1 MPPTTVAPPAPAPA
15 AVLGGLPAGVPTSV
29 SDPAAAQ
36 AVNAAA
42 AANAA
47 AASFANLTAKLDYL
61 SPADLEQVRQAY
73 RFADEAHLGQL
84 RNSGEPYITHPI
96 AVAGLC
102 AEWKLDAQA
111 LMAALLH
118 DAIEDC
124 GVTKPE
130 LIERFGAPVAE
141 LVDGL
146 TKLDKLQF
154 STREENQAESF
165 RKMLLAMARDVRVI
179 LIKLADRSHNM
190 RTLDDV
196 PRSKWARISSETLEI
211 YAPIAYRLGLNQ
223 TYRELQE
230 LSFSHLRPWRHAV
243 LAKALERARSRRR
256 DLIGKVQKEV
266 EAAFEGAHIPVRL
279 AGREKTLY
287 SIYKKMDE
295 KHLSFAQISD
305 MYGFRVIVPN
315 LSDCYT
321 ALGVLHQLYKPVPG
335 RFKDLIA
342 IPKANGYQSLHTMLV
357 GPSAVHVEFQIRTE
371 AMHVVAE
378 SGVAAHWLYKA
389 NEPDSPIAARLGAQ
403 WLQSL
408 LDIQN
413 ETRDAAEF
421 LDHVKVDLFP
431 ESVYVFTPKSK
442 IISLPRGATVVD
454 FAYAIHSDVGDRAVA
469 ARINGEQ
476 VPLRTELQSGD
487 AVEIV
492 TATIPAPNPAWLS
505 FVRTGRAR
513 SKIRHHLKT
522 LAQADSEKLG
532 EKLLLQALRAEGVER
547 FPADDEAGSTALW
560 SKLLHF
566 TGNRSRAEL
575 LEDIGLGKRVA
586 DIVAKRLATLIA
598 EGMEGAKIRPDAIR
612 VSQEQFLRRQERQA
626 PITVDGSE
634 SASVR
639 YAPCCRPIPGD
650 AIIGYLG
657 RGEGL
662 VVHTADCATAR
673 KLLNKDSDRFIGVE
687 WSDEPTR
694 AFQTAIIVTLNN
706 GKGVLARVA
715 SALAGAEADI
725 VHIDM
730 GQEGPQEVTD
740 LRFIIAVRDRV
751 HLAAALRA
759 LKRTPAVLRARRAA
773 SS

>member
-1 MPPTTVAPPAPAPA
+1 MPEPLEP
-15 AVLGGLPAGVPTSV
+15 
-29 SDPAAAQ
+29 
-36 AVNAAA
+36 A

-47 AASFANLTAKLDYL
+47 AASFASLMARLDYL
-61 SPADLEQVRQAY
+61 SPGDLEQVRQAY

-84 RNSGEPYITHPI
+84 RSSGEPYITHPI
-96 AVAGLC
+96 AVAAQC

-124 GVTKPE
+124 GVTKAE
-130 LIERFGAPVAE
+130 LVERFGAAVAE

-154 STREENQAESF
+154 NTREESQAESF

-190 RTLDDV
+190 RTLSDL
-196 PRSKWARISSETLEI
+196 PRSKWARIASETLEI

-230 LSFSHLRPWRHAV
+230 LAFRHLMPWRSAV

-266 EAAFEGAHIPVRL
+266 EAAFEAAGMPVRI

-287 SIYKKMDE
+287 SIYRKMDE
-295 KHLSFAQISD
+295 KHLSFAQITD
-305 MYGFRVIVPN
+305 MYGFRIIVPR
-315 LSDCYT
+315 LIDCYT
-321 ALGVLHQLYKPVPG
+321 ALGTLHQLYKPVPG
-335 RFKDLIA
+335 RFKDHIA
-342 IPKANGYQSLHTMLV
+342 IPKLNGYQSLHTTLV
-357 GPSAVHVEFQIRTE
+357 GPSGVNVEFQIRTE

-389 NEPDSPIAARLGAQ
+389 NEPDSPTTARLGAQ

-421 LDHVKVDLFP
+421 WDHVKVDLFP
-431 ESVYVFTPKSK
+431 EAVYVFTPKSK

-454 FAYAIHSDVGDRAVA
+454 FAYAIHSDIGDRTVA
-469 ARINGEQ
+469 ARVNGEL
-476 VPLRTELQSGD
+476 VPLRTELKNGD
-487 AVEIV
+487 VIEIV
-492 TATIPAPNPAWLS
+492 TAPVSSPNPAWLS

-522 LAQADSEKLG
+522 LAQAESEALG
-532 EKLLLQALRAEGVER
+532 EKLLLAALRAEGIER
-547 FPADDEAGSTALW
+547 FPTDDDAARAGIW
-560 SKLLHF
+560 DKLLRF
-566 TGNRSRAEL
+566 TGNRSRSEL
-575 LEDIGLGKRVA
+575 LVDIGLGKRIA
-586 DIVAKRLATLIA
+586 GIVAKRMATLLA
-598 EGMEGAKIRPDAIR
+598 EAGEKPDAVLLSR
-612 VSQEQFLRRQERQA
+612 ARFAAAAETAAHHHVV
-626 PITVDGSE
+626 VDGSE
-634 SASVR
+634 SASVQ
-639 YAPCCRPIPGD
+639 YAGCCHPIPGD
-650 AIIGYLG
+650 AIVGYLG

-662 VVHTADCATAR
+662 VVHTADCGVAR
-673 KLLNKDSDRFIGVE
+673 KLRNKDSERFITVE
-687 WSDEPTR
+687 WSDEPVRPFPTP
-694 AFQTAIIVTLNN
+694 IVVTVNN

-715 SALAGAEADI
+715 SALASSEADI
-725 VHIDM
+725 THIDM
-730 GQEGPQEVTD
+730 GPEAAQQTTD
-740 LRFIIAVRDRV
+740 LRFTIAVRDRT
-751 HLAAALRA
+751 HLAAVLRS
-759 LKRTPAVLRARRAA
+759 LKRTPSVLRVRRVV
-773 SS
+773 SHG